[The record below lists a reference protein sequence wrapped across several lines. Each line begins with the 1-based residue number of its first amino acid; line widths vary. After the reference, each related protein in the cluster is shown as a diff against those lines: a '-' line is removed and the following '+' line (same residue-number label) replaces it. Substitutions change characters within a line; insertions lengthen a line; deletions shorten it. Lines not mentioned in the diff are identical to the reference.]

1 MLAKNTHYQDV
12 NIEGLNPPFFMRLPT
27 MQDRNPL
34 NNKKRFGVMILKLNI
49 YRAEH
54 YLISFNLSDKQSI
67 IVDLNL
73 TNIAFWPIL
82 FILQSS
88 LIYFKIL

>member
-1 MLAKNTHYQDV
+1 
-12 NIEGLNPPFFMRLPT
+12 
-27 MQDRNPL
+27 
-34 NNKKRFGVMILKLNI
+34 MILKLNI
-49 YRAEH
+49 HRAEH

-73 TNIAFWPIL
+73 TNIAFWPIF

>member
-34 NNKKRFGVMILKLNI
+34 NNKKIWSYDIEV
-49 YRAEH
+49 E
-54 YLISFNLSDKQSI
+54 YL
-67 IVDLNL
+67 
-73 TNIAFWPIL
+73 
-82 FILQSS
+82 SS
-88 LIYFKIL
+88 

>member
-1 MLAKNTHYQDV
+1 
-12 NIEGLNPPFFMRLPT
+12 
-27 MQDRNPL
+27 
-34 NNKKRFGVMILKLNI
+34 MILKLNI

-82 FILQSS
+82 FILQCS